1 MFTRSMSFCLFLSFV
16 EKHHFYLFLYFLHFF
31 SVVVG
36 LLDISIPSEIAQTD
50 AAAIEFEGLSGANT
64 NHTTAAAIT
73 AGQSGEDSNCLNQEQ
88 LNSSPGRS
96 PHASKAGWTVTG
108 SLIFY
113 CNTW

>member
-1 MFTRSMSFCLFLSFV
+1 MLISIIFLTLFLFIFICYV
-16 EKHHFYLFLYFLHFF
+16 FF

-36 LLDISIPSEIAQTD
+36 LLDISIPSETQTD

-64 NHTTAAAIT
+64 NHTTAAAVT
-73 AGQSGEDSNCLNQEQ
+73 AGQSGEDSNSLNQEQ

-108 SLIFY
+108 SDILY
-113 CNTW
+113 YKNW

>member
-1 MFTRSMSFCLFLSFV
+1 M
-16 EKHHFYLFLYFLHFF
+16 
-31 SVVVG
+31 G

-73 AGQSGEDSNCLNQEQ
+73 AGQSGEDSNSLNQEQ